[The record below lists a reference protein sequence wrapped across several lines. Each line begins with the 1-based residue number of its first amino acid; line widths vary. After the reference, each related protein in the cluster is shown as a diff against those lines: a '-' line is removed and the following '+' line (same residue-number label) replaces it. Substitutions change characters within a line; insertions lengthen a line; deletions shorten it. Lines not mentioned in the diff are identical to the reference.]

1 MSAVRDFWGRYRQ
14 NRAAVAAA
22 AALLAIVLVAAVG
35 PFVYRQEP
43 FEMVGR
49 PFSRPFGE
57 FPLGTDVSGRDILAG
72 LVHGARVSLL
82 IGLVATLGATVLGV
96 TLGAVAGWHGG
107 LVDDVVM
114 RATEFFL
121 TIPSFVFAVV
131 LVAIFSPSVVS
142 VTAAIA
148 AVSWPSVARL
158 ARAEFLAQQGRE
170 YVLACRALGM
180 PGWEI
185 ALFQI
190 LPNALPP
197 LIVVASLMVATA
209 ILTESGLSFLGLGDP
224 NVVSW
229 GYMIGVARTVLRVRL
244 VDGGDPRRDDHPH
257 RAGDQPGRRRP
268 QRRAEP
274 AASSGGSRGSPP
286 IAPPAGAG
294 EARARS
300 GKTNAGCL
308 SSPWRPETPAG
319 S

>member
-1 MSAVRDFWGRYRQ
+1 MRALRDFWRRYRQ
-14 NRAAVAAA
+14 NHAAVAAA
-22 AALLAIVLVAAVG
+22 AAILAIVLVAAVG
-35 PFVYRQEP
+35 PLVYRQEP

-82 IGLVATLGATVLGV
+82 IGVVATLGATVLGV

-158 ARAEFLAQQGRE
+158 ARAEFLAQKSRE
-170 YVLACRALGM
+170 YVQACRALGM

-185 ALFQI
+185 MLFQI

-229 GYMIGVARTVLRVRL
+229 GYMIGVARTVLRVAWWMAAIPGATIVLTVLAINLVGEGLNDALNPRL
-244 VDGGDPRRDDHPH
+244 
-257 RAGDQPGRRRP
+257 RRR
-268 QRRAEP
+268 
-274 AASSGGSRGSPP
+274 
-286 IAPPAGAG
+286 
-294 EARARS
+294 
-300 GKTNAGCL
+300 
-308 SSPWRPETPAG
+308 
-319 S
+319 